1 MAPQHRCPTART
13 ARRPATRRPERR
25 ITAAQTLPH
34 AERADPPAGPVRAD
48 SCETAGPRSGR
59 RHPVARDSSERPFG
73 APQPSDATAAS
84 RTHNEPTARQGGRT
98 GRLQGVTASGI
109 VRKSPSA
116 LDRRLCAAGV
126 LFRCATRFTQVIR
139 FWHGRPLFCPAIAA
153 ETGAREPL
161 APDLLHGGARTGPA
175 CARCRAGRVCL
186 PVHRSASAAACAC
199 WEAARPWVPMPL
211 TAEDAAADHRRGCR
225 RSSAGPADVDGSGP
239 VPPPRRAAA
248 RAWAQ

>member
-1 MAPQHRCPTART
+1 MAPQHRCPPPALPAAPAPAAQTAASPLRRPCRT
-13 ARRPATRRPERR
+13 RNERIRRPARSAP
-25 ITAAQTLPH
+25 TAA
-34 AERADPPAGPVRAD
+34 RRRD
-48 SCETAGPRSGR
+48 RSGR
-59 RHPVARDSSERPFG
+59 RHRVARHSSERPFG

-248 RAWAQ
+248 RARAQ